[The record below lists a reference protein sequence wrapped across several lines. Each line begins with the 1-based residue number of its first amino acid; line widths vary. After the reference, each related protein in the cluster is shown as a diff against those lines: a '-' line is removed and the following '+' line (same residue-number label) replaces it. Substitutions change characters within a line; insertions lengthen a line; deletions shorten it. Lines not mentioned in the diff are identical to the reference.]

1 MRLVILGAGA
11 IGGVVAG
18 YLYRANRD
26 VLLLARGEQLAA
38 IRERGL
44 RVEAPEGA
52 FTAKVAVA
60 DPAQPIGWRTGDV
73 LIVAVKTQDV
83 ASALRDVGAPA
94 HVPIVCMT
102 NGLEAERIAL
112 RHARE
117 VYGACVVMPASY
129 LVAGTI
135 QVWAAPVPGLF
146 ELGRYPDG
154 SDGADEI
161 AGELIAA
168 GFDVIVRPNVMK
180 WKRGKLLANL
190 SNGAE
195 AISGPEARTS
205 VLSDRAKA
213 EARACYAAA
222 NLSCTTEAEDAE
234 RRKALTSAVIDGAKR
249 PGGSTWQSLARGHG
263 ALETDYLNGEIV
275 LLGRLHG
282 VATPVNE
289 ALQELA
295 AEAARTRAAAGAL
308 PLADLIARVEA
319 YRRT

>member
-18 YLYRANRD
+18 YLSRAHRD
-26 VLLLARGEQLAA
+26 VLLLARGEHLAA
-38 IRERGL
+38 IRANGL
-44 RVEAPEGA
+44 RVEAPDGG
-52 FTAKVAVA
+52 FTARVAVA
-60 DPAQPIGWRTGDV
+60 DPQAPIAWRDDDV
-73 LIVAVKTQDV
+73 VIVAVKTQDV
-83 ASALRDVGAPA
+83 AGALRDLGAPA
-94 HVPIVCMT
+94 RVPIVCMT

-112 RHARE
+112 RHSRE
-117 VYGACVVMPASY
+117 VYGACVLMPASY
-129 LVAGTI
+129 LVPGTV

-146 ELGRYPDG
+146 DLGRYPDG
-154 SDGADEI
+154 TDRADAI

-168 GFDVIVRPNVMK
+168 GFDVEVRPQVMK

-190 SNGAE
+190 ANGAE
-195 AISGPEARTS
+195 AISGNAARLS
-205 VLSDRAKA
+205 VLAERAKA
-213 EARACYAAA
+213 EGRACYAAA
-222 NLSCTTEAEDAE
+222 NLSCITEAEDAA
-234 RRKALTSAVIDGAKR
+234 RRTALEIMPIDGAKR
-249 PGGSTWQSLARGHG
+249 PGGSTWQSLARGRV

-308 PLADLIARVEA
+308 PLAELIAKVEA
-319 YRRT
+319 RSRA

>member
-18 YLYRANRD
+18 YLLRANRD
-26 VLLLARGEQLAA
+26 VLVLARGDHLSA

-52 FTAKVAVA
+52 FVARVAVA
-60 DPAQPIGWRTGDV
+60 DPHEPIAWRDDDV
-73 LIVAVKTQDV
+73 VVVAVKTQDV
-83 ASALRDVGAPA
+83 AAALAALRAPA
-94 HVPIVCMT
+94 TIPIVCMT

-117 VYGACVVMPASY
+117 VYGACVLMPGSY
-129 LVAGTI
+129 LVPGTV

-154 SDGADEI
+154 TDRADEI

-168 GFDVIVRPNVMK
+168 GFDVVVRPNVMK
-180 WKRGKLLANL
+180 WKRGKLLSNL
-190 SNGAE
+190 TNGAE
-195 AISGPEARTS
+195 AISGPEARKS

-222 NLSCTTEAEDAE
+222 NLSCTTDAEDAT
-234 RRKALTSAVIDGAKR
+234 RRTALTGGAIDGAKR
-249 PGGSTWQSLARGHG
+249 PGGSTWQSLARGHS
-263 ALETDYLNGEIV
+263 ALETDYLNGEIA
-275 LLGRLHG
+275 LLGRVHG

-289 ALQELA
+289 ALQQLA
-295 AEAARTRAAAGAL
+295 AEAARTRAPAGAL
-308 PLADLIARVEA
+308 PLAELIAKVDA
-319 YRRT
+319 YHTR

>member
-18 YLYRANRD
+18 YLCRAKRD
-26 VLLLARGEQLAA
+26 VLLLARGDHLAA

-44 RVEAPEGA
+44 RVEAPDGA
-52 FTAKVAVA
+52 FTANVAVA
-60 DPAQPIGWRTGDV
+60 DPKQPIAWRADDV
-73 LIVAVKTQDV
+73 LFVAVKTQDV
-83 ASALRDVGAPA
+83 ATALRDLGAPA

-129 LVAGTI
+129 LVAGTVH
-135 QVWAAPVPGLF
+135 VWAAPVPGLF

-154 SDGADEI
+154 SDGADAI

-168 GFDVIVRPNVMK
+168 GFDVVVRPNVMK

-190 SNGAE
+190 ANGAE
-195 AISGPEARTS
+195 AISGREARTS
-205 VLSDRAKA
+205 ELAKRAKA
-213 EARACYAAA
+213 EGRACYAAA
-222 NLSCTTEAEDAE
+222 NLSCTTDAEDAE
-234 RRKALTSAVIDGAKR
+234 RRKALVGASIEGADR

-263 ALETDYLNGEIV
+263 ALETDYLNGEIA

-282 VATPVNE
+282 VPTPVNE

-295 AEAARTRAAAGAL
+295 AEAARTRATAGAL
-308 PLADLIARVEA
+308 PLAELVAKVDA